1 MSLTR
6 AKNYTGKNIRVG
18 TGLFETDAEVWYDP
32 DSGTVQLRKV
42 NGGKLLYDSVDA
54 SINFIWLNRKK
65 VEDLIKNDEEL
76 VEILGE
82 GFKPGFLT
90 EGGEKGRE
98 DEIRSSAIEKTFTTT
113 DKDKYFVDQGMA
125 AQYPI
130 DAVYGKSIA
139 DENSQDHLVISQ
151 YRYKSPRAGEIW
163 GENKK
168 SPGYLIT
175 RGIGRGSALKQFLGL
190 VRLPM
195 PNNIQ
200 DSNNVRWGE
209 DTMNALEAAMLS
221 AIGNPTDELV
231 GAGMVALATKLF
243 GGSAKEGFAGA
254 VGTAKLAQI
263 VASAKQKEGG
273 FGNIGSIL
281 GPEAVA
287 RVLATQGIETS
298 AASILAR
305 RDGVIPNSN
314 LELLFSAPMLR
325 QFSFMYKMSPRSR
338 EEASIVNQI
347 LRFFK
352 QGMSARKQTANAG
365 AAEGTS
371 YFLKTP
377 NVFRLQYRTDGNE
390 AIKGLNR
397 IKTCALT
404 QTSVNYTPEGA
415 FASYEKGQ
423 PVSVI
428 LTLGFQELEPI
439 YDTDYKFTG
448 GTEDTRFNDDRSE
461 EGYRWAIDKDEVGY

>member
-1 MSLTR
+1 MALED
-6 AKNYTGKNIRVG
+6 TGFNIKWRHGFGAGVEKDG
-18 TGLFETDAEVWYDP
+18 DVFYDSETGNV
-32 DSGTVQLRKV
+32 VVKV
-42 NGGKLLYDSVDA
+42 NDKSFYEYLKPNASPGGQSNSLKITNA
-54 SINFIWLNRKK
+54 
-65 VEDLIKNDEEL
+65 IKENEEL
-76 VEILGE
+76 VKLLKSNGVT
-82 GFKPGFLT
+82 PGFVSD
-90 EGGEKGRE
+90 GGEKGRL
-98 DEIRSSAIEKTFTTT
+98 DEIRSSAIEKTFETG
-113 DKDKYFVDQGMA
+113 DKDKYFLDQGMA

-163 GENKK
+163 GENRK

-195 PNNIQ
+195 PNNVQ

-221 AIGNPTDELV
+221 AIGDPTDELV
-231 GAGMVALATKLF
+231 GGGAVALATKLF

-263 VASAKQKEGG
+263 ITSANQKEGG
-273 FGNIGSIL
+273 FGNAGSIL

-371 YFLKTP
+371 YFLGTP
-377 NVFRLQYRTDGNE
+377 NVFRLQYRTDGND

-423 PVSVI
+423 PVSII

-439 YDTDYKFTG
+439 YDTDYKFRG
-448 GTEDTRFNDDRSE
+448 GTKDTRFNDDRSE
-461 EGYRWAIDKDEVGY
+461 EGYRWAIDEKEVGY

>member
-1 MSLTR
+1 
-6 AKNYTGKNIRVG
+6 
-18 TGLFETDAEVWYDP
+18 
-32 DSGTVQLRKV
+32 
-42 NGGKLLYDSVDA
+42 
-54 SINFIWLNRKK
+54 
-65 VEDLIKNDEEL
+65 
-76 VEILGE
+76 
-82 GFKPGFLT
+82 
-90 EGGEKGRE
+90 
-98 DEIRSSAIEKTFTTT
+98 
-113 DKDKYFVDQGMA
+113 
-125 AQYPI
+125 
-130 DAVYGKSIA
+130 
-139 DENSQDHLVISQ
+139 
-151 YRYKSPRAGEIW
+151 
-163 GENKK
+163 
-168 SPGYLIT
+168 
-175 RGIGRGSALKQFLGL
+175 
-190 VRLPM
+190 M
-195 PNNIQ
+195 PNNVQ

-221 AIGNPTDELV
+221 AVGNPTDELI
-231 GAGMVALATKLF
+231 GGGLIALATKVF
-243 GGSAKEGFAGA
+243 GGSGREGFSGS
-254 VGTAKLAQI
+254 VGLAKLAQI
-263 VASAKQKEGG
+263 VSSAKGEGG
-273 FGNIGSIL
+273 VGNAGSIL

-287 RVLATQGIETS
+287 RILATQGIETS

-423 PVSVI
+423 PVSII

-448 GTEDTRFNDDRSE
+448 GTKDTRSNDDRSE
-461 EGYRWAIDKDEVGY
+461 EGYRWAIEKDEVGY